1 MRLVLILNVTLN
13 VTLEEG
19 QKSFLVKDQIVN
31 IFGFVD
37 HIVSATIAQFC
48 HRNIKTAK
56 TVCK

>member
-1 MRLVLILNVTLN
+1 MILNVTLN
-13 VTLEEG
+13 VTLEER

-31 IFGFVD
+31 ISGFVD

-48 HRNIKTAK
+48 HHNIKTAK